1 MGQKLLRA
9 YSRKLQLNPNNNP
22 YDPPFQTH
30 GPNSTCKLAAPATQ
44 RSVQETCLFCC
55 VLLVITD
62 LLDAQLARHNHAD
75 HSERVDTVGGEHLEV
90 EPGVAEE
97 VQPAETLATEP
108 NVLTYDDEKPP
119 EHQEGGCV
127 EPSEAAAA
135 DEEEGDHDRRDG
147 DRKHGDALGQLGEG
161 HRRTP

>member
-1 MGQKLLRA
+1 MRRRDGGGGDLRA
-9 YSRKLQLNPNNNP
+9 NP
-22 YDPPFQTH
+22 D
-30 GPNSTCKLAAPATQ
+30 GEEDEEAVPAD
-44 RSVQETCLFCC
+44 R
-55 VLLVITD
+55 ITSAD
-62 LLDAQLARHNHAD
+62 QGRHNHAD
-75 HSERVDTVGGEHLEV
+75 QSERGDTVGGEHLEV

-108 NVLTYDDEKPP
+108 NVLTYNDEKPP

-127 EPSEAAAA
+127 EPSEAAAT
-135 DEEEGDHDRRDG
+135 DEEEGDHDWRDG